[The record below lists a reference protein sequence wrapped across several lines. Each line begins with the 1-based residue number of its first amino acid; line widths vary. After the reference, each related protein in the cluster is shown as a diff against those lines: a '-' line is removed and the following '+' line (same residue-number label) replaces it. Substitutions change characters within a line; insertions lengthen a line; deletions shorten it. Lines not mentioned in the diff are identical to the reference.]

1 MAATDMVDTDM
12 AVDTM
17 GGMDTT
23 MERDLL
29 MPSLDMEA
37 TDMVDTVMAVDTME
51 GMDITM
57 ARDLLSLPT
66 MADMDMVDMVMVMD
80 MDMAM
85 VMDTMVKCCSV
96 YQRVQCS
103 KSNQIC

>member
-1 MAATDMVDTDM
+1 MGDMEATDMVDTDM

-17 GGMDTT
+17 AVMDTT
-23 MERDLL
+23 MERGLL
-29 MPSLDMEA
+29 MLKPSLDMEA

-51 GMDITM
+51 
-57 ARDLLSLPT
+57 
-66 MADMDMVDMVMVMD
+66 DMVMVMD

-85 VMDTMVKCCSV
+85 VMDTMVKYCSV

-103 KSNQIC
+103 KSNLLVKRIFANK